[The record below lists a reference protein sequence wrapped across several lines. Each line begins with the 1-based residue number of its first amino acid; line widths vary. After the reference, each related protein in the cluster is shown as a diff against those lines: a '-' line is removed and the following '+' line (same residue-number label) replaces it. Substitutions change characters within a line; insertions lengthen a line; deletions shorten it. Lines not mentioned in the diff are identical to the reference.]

1 MAQKPLPRSSSRVYA
16 PGECCAIDSKEWIIE
31 VFSGY
36 LMEEMR
42 MDDQFVANKIT
53 TFLTKRK
60 ITRSQP
66 APYEHGQDGDIE
78 VLIKHQQEVVDKFC
92 TEAQLGPEY
101 WSMALTHATDIR
113 ELLPS
118 SSNPTVSRG
127 VQWGQPKASVK
138 TTPFLPFGT
147 RVLSHLPL
155 KLQTALSG
163 RAFDAI
169 YVGRAPGVNGAIK
182 LFNSPQ

>member
-1 MAQKPLPRSSSRVYA
+1 MTEK
-16 PGECCAIDSKEWIIE
+16 
-31 VFSGY
+31 
-36 LMEEMR
+36 
-42 MDDQFVANKIT
+42 NT

-66 APYEHGQDGDIE
+66 APYEHGQNGDVE
-78 VLIKHQQEVVDKFC
+78 VLIKQQQDIVDKLR
-92 TEAQLGPEY
+92 TGPQLGPEY

-118 SSNPTVSRG
+118 SSNSTVSRG
-127 VQWGQPKASVK
+127 VLWGQPKASFK
-138 TTPFLPFGT
+138 TTPILPFGT
-147 RVLSHLPL
+147 RVLAHLPL

-169 YVGRAPGVNGAIK
+169 
-182 LFNSPQ
+182 